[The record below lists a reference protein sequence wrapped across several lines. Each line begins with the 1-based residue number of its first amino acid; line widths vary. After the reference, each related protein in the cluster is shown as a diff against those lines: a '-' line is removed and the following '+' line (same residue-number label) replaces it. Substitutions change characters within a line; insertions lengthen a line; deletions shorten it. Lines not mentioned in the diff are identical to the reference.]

1 MLVGTL
7 LVRGAKGL
15 LSLSLVLPISPIS
28 LRSQQGSTF
37 PSGPSWEMALC
48 GPGWLVGAAY
58 PVAEG
63 ARHKPGVAGVRD
75 VCRGRPTGSRE
86 KGREVEGLP
95 SGSGTQC
102 SESADSVITTAPQGG
117 FSIPPFHRWRNG
129 GSKGRGFPE
138 GTLSGISGR
147 TQNKYLTTGLST
159 AIPGFLS

>member
-58 PVAEG
+58 PAAEG
-63 ARHKPGVAGVRD
+63 ARHKPGVAGGRD
-75 VCRGRPTGSRE
+75 VCRGRPTGSR
-86 KGREVEGLP
+86 KKSRAVEGLP
-95 SGSGTQC
+95 SGPGTQC
-102 SESADSVITTAPQGG
+102 SESADSVITIAPRVSSQYLHFADGEMEAPREGAFLRARCQGSQG
-117 FSIPPFHRWRNG
+117 ERRISI
-129 GSKGRGFPE
+129 
-138 GTLSGISGR
+138 
-147 TQNKYLTTGLST
+147 
-159 AIPGFLS
+159 